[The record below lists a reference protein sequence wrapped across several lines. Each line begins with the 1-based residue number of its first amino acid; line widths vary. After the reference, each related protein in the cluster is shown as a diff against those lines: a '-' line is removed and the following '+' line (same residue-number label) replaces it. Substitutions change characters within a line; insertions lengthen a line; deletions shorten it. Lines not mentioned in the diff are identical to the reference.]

1 MPLLDDGGRP
11 PKPPGPAGDDP
22 LAGTPYRTLSPLGS
36 GGMGEV
42 VVAEHTALGRPVVVK
57 LLHRHLGGRRDLADR
72 MRLEG
77 QALGRVSHPNV
88 VAALDL
94 GVTRQGRPYLVME
107 RLRGRTL
114 RAELL
119 ERGPLPA
126 AEAVELL
133 AQALDGLAAVHAA
146 GLCHRDLKPENIFVC
161 DALPGKDRI
170 VKLLDLGVAKVL
182 DAAWGPA
189 PPMVRTAEDVSMG
202 TPRFFSPEQAT
213 GKPVD
218 ARSDV
223 YAMGVVLYTL
233 VTGGGPFDH
242 LHEVDDIL
250 TAHAEMPPERPSHAA
265 PAPITPALEAAILRA
280 MAKRPRDRFPTAAAF
295 AAALR
300 ALDLRAAPE
309 RARLVPLFFQ
319 VLAASLALSML
330 GTAAL
335 RCVFG

>member
-1 MPLLDDGGRP
+1 MPLFDL
-11 PKPPGPAGDDP
+11 DDP
-22 LAGTPYRTLSPLGS
+22 LAGTPYRTLGPLGS
-36 GGMGEV
+36 GRTGEV

-57 LLHRHLGGRRDLADR
+57 LLHRHLGRRRDLADR

-77 QALGRVSHPNV
+77 QALARVSHPNV

-94 GVTRQGRPYLVME
+94 GVTQDGRPYLVME

-114 RAELL
+114 RAELH

-126 AEAVELL
+126 AEAAELA

-146 GLCHRDLKPENIFVC
+146 GLCHRDLKPENIFIC
-161 DALPGKDRI
+161 DAAPGKPRI

-182 DAAWGPA
+182 DTVAGPA
-189 PPMVRTAEDVSMG
+189 PPIVPTAEDVSMG

-213 GKPVD
+213 GRPVD
-218 ARSDV
+218 PRSDV

-233 VTGGGPFDH
+233 VAGSGPFDH
-242 LHEVDDIL
+242 LHEVDEVL
-250 TAHAEMPPERPSHAA
+250 TAHAETPPERPSHAA
-265 PAPITPALEAAILRA
+265 PAPIAPGLEAAILRA
-280 MAKRPRDRFPTAAAF
+280 MAKRPRDRFPSAAAF

-300 ALDLRAAPE
+300 ALDLGAAP
-309 RARLVPLFFQ
+309 APVRLVPLFFR
-319 VLAASLALSML
+319 VLTASLALSML

-335 RCVFG
+335 RCVLG

>member
-1 MPLLDDGGRP
+1 MLLL
-11 PKPPGPAGDDP
+11 DDP
-22 LAGTPYRTLSPLGS
+22 LAGTPYRKPEPLGS

-42 VVAEHTALGRPVVVK
+42 FAAEHAALGRPVVVK
-57 LLHRHLGGRRDLADR
+57 LLHRHLGRRRDMADR

-94 GVTRQGRPYLVME
+94 GMTRDGRPYLVME
-107 RLRGRTL
+107 RLCGRTL
-114 RAELL
+114 LAELRD
-119 ERGPLPA
+119 RGPLPA
-126 AEAVELL
+126 AEAVALA

-146 GLCHRDLKPENIFVC
+146 GLCHRDLKPENIFLC
-161 DALPGKDRI
+161 DAVPGRERV

-182 DAAWGPA
+182 DAAGGPA
-189 PPMVRTAEDVSMG
+189 PLAIPTAEDVSMG

-223 YAMGVVLYTL
+223 YAMGVVLYTM
-233 VTGGGPFDH
+233 VTGAGPFDH
-242 LHEVDDIL
+242 LHEVDEIL
-250 TAHAEMPPERPSHAA
+250 TAHAETSPERPSHAA
-265 PAPITPALEAAILRA
+265 PAPIAPALEAAILRA
-280 MAKRPRDRFPTAAAF
+280 MAKRPKDRFPSAAAF

-300 ALDLRAAPE
+300 ALDLHSSPV
-309 RARLVPLFFQ
+309 RLVPLFLR
-319 VLAASLALSML
+319 VLAASFALSTL

-335 RCVFG
+335 RVVLG